1 MTKEELTLGMLV
13 QHILT
18 KEGLIVINIDSST
31 SSTCLQNNI
40 TIQCR
45 DTKMN
50 YVYCSIFE
58 LEPYD
63 ADYHQRMRE
72 LLYKKKEKGG
82 GEDYI

>member
-18 KEGLIVINIDSST
+18 KEGLIIVG
-31 SSTCLQNNI
+31 LEG

-45 DTKMN
+45 DTKMQ
-50 YVYCSIFE
+50 YVYCSAFE

-72 LLYKKKEKGG
+72 LLFKKKEKGG